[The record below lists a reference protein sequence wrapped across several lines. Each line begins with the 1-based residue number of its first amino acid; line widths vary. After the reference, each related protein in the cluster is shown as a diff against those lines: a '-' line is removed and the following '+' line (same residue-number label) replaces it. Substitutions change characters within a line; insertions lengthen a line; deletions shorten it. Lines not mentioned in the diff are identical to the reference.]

1 MDPSLLGAVE
11 LTSGWGVVL
20 SIFVL
25 GGLFILWL
33 WSIFLLVT
41 DSISVIA
48 KIVWFVLLVCLAPL
62 AIPAYLILHHH
73 RTAQA

>member
-1 MDPSLLGAVE
+1 MHASLLASIE

-33 WSIFLLVT
+33 WSIVLLVT

>member
-1 MDPSLLGAVE
+1 MNASLLGSIE
-11 LTSGWGVVL
+11 LTSGWGVFL
-20 SIFVL
+20 SILVL

-48 KIVWFVLLVCLAPL
+48 KIVWFILLVCLAPL